1 MISAER
7 LQQIL
12 GQFSKLSVIVVGDYF
27 LDKYLVIDPS
37 LSETSLE
44 TGKETL
50 QVVEVRHSPGAA
62 GNVCTNLAA
71 LGPDRIWAVG
81 LIGDDGPGYEL
92 KCDLTEHE
100 VTGSH
105 LIQSRAVF
113 TPTYIKPM
121 EQKPDGTEAELNRLD
136 INNRQPLAEA
146 IESQLIESLRS
157 LVPRADAVVIVDQV
171 PDRNRGVITDRVR
184 GSLADLAATHSE
196 VVFLAD
202 SRTRI
207 GQFQNIALKPN
218 RYEAAIAVQ
227 GETPPAVPQAVAESC
242 GRELA
247 ARTGRPVF
255 VTLDAEGISVCTAA
269 SSTHVPTVPPGEPI
283 DIAGAGDS
291 TAAGIV
297 CSLCCGAS
305 LAEAALIG
313 NIAASVTIQQIGT
326 TGTATHGQILAQFER
341 GGWNRL

>member
-12 GQFSKLSVIVVGDYF
+12 GQFSKLSIIVVGDYF

-50 QVVEVRHSPGAA
+50 QIVEVRHSPGAA

-71 LGPDRIWAVG
+71 LGLDQIWAVG

-92 KCDLTEHE
+92 KCDLTKQQ

-105 LIQSRAVF
+105 LIQSRDVF

-121 EQKPDGTEAELNRLD
+121 EQKPNGTEVEMNRLD
-136 INNRQPLAEA
+136 IKNRQPLGEA
-146 IESQLIESLRS
+146 IQTQIIASIESLI
-157 LVPRADAVVIVDQV
+157 PRTDAVVIVDQV
-171 PDRNRGVITDRVR
+171 PERNCGVITDRVR
-184 GSLADLAATHSE
+184 SSLADLAAAHSE

-207 GQFQNIALKPN
+207 GQFQNVTLKPN
-218 RYEAAIAVQ
+218 RYEAFVAVEQ
-227 GETPPAVPQAVAESC
+227 ETREVVPRAVAERC

-269 SSTHVPTVPPGEPI
+269 SSTHVPTVPPSGAI
-283 DIAGAGDS
+283 DVTGAGDS
-291 TAAGIV
+291 TAASIV
-297 CSLCCGAS
+297 CSLCAGAS

-313 NIAASVTIQQIGT
+313 NLAASVVLQQIGT
-326 TGTATHGQILAQFER
+326 TGTATTGQILSRFER
-341 GGWNRL
+341 GGWA

>member
-1 MISAER
+1 MISAQR

-12 GQFSKLSVIVVGDYF
+12 GQFSKLGVIVVGDYF

-37 LSETSLE
+37 ISEISLE

-50 QVVEVRHSPGAA
+50 QIVEVRHSPGAA

-71 LGPDRIWAVG
+71 LGPDRVWAVG
-81 LIGDDGPGYEL
+81 LLGDDGPGYEL

-100 VTGSH
+100 VTASH
-105 LIQSRAVF
+105 LIQSRGVF

-121 EQKPDGTEAELNRLD
+121 EQKPDGTEVELNRID

-157 LVPRADAVVIVDQV
+157 LVPRADAVVIADQV

-184 GSLADLAATHSE
+184 GSLADLAAAHSE

-218 RYEAAIAVQ
+218 RYEVAMAVQ
-227 GETPPAVPQAVAESC
+227 GEAPPAVPQAVAERC
-242 GRELA
+242 GQELA

-269 SSTHVPTVPPGEPI
+269 SSTHLPTVPPGGPI
-283 DIAGAGDS
+283 DISGAGDS

-313 NIAASVTIQQIGT
+313 NLAASVTIQQIGT
-326 TGTATHGQILAQFER
+326 TGTATAEQILAQFER
-341 GGWNRL
+341 GGWG

>member
-12 GQFSKLSVIVVGDYF
+12 GQFSKLSIIVVGDYF

-50 QVVEVRHSPGAA
+50 QIIEVRHSPGAA

-71 LGPDRIWAVG
+71 LGLDRIWAVG

-92 KCDLTEHE
+92 QCDLTEHQ

-105 LIQSRAVF
+105 LIQSRDVF

-121 EQKPDGTEAELNRLD
+121 EQKPDGTEVELNRLD
-136 INNRQPLAEA
+136 IKNRQPLAETV
-146 IESQLIESLRS
+146 ESQLVEALRS
-157 LVPRADAVVIVDQV
+157 LIPHADAVVIVDQV
-171 PDRNRGVITDRVR
+171 PERNRGVITDRVR
-184 GSLADLAATHSE
+184 GSLADLAADHSE

-207 GQFQNIALKPN
+207 GQFQNVTLKPN
-218 RYEAAIAVQ
+218 RYEAAVAVQ
-227 GETPPAVPQAVAESC
+227 GDAPPAVPRAVAERC

-247 ARTGRPVF
+247 ARTGRAVF

-269 SSTHVPTVPPGEPI
+269 SSTHMPTVPPSGAI
-283 DIAGAGDS
+283 DVSGAGDS

-297 CSLCCGAS
+297 CSLCAGAS

-313 NIAASVTIQQIGT
+313 NLTASVTIEQIGT
-326 TGTATHGQILAQFER
+326 TGTATGGQILAQFER
-341 GGWNRL
+341 GGWG

>member
-50 QVVEVRHSPGAA
+50 QIVEVRHSPGAA

-81 LIGDDGPGYEL
+81 LIGDGGPGYEL
-92 KCDLTEHE
+92 KCDLTEQQ

-105 LIQSRAVF
+105 LIQSRDVF

-121 EQKPDGTEAELNRLD
+121 ERKPDGTEVELNRLD
-136 INNRQPLAEA
+136 IKNRQPLSETVETQLVEA
-146 IESQLIESLRS
+146 LRS
-157 LVPRADAVVIVDQV
+157 LIPHADAVVIADQV
-171 PDRNRGVITDRVR
+171 PERNRGVITDRVR
-184 GSLADLAATHSE
+184 GSLADLAADHSE

-207 GQFQNIALKPN
+207 GQFQNVALKPN
-218 RYEAAIAVQ
+218 RYEALVAVEQ
-227 GETPPAVPQAVAESC
+227 ETREVVPRAVAERC

-269 SSTHVPTVPPGEPI
+269 SSTHVPTVPPSGPI
-283 DIAGAGDS
+283 DVTGAGDS

-313 NIAASVTIQQIGT
+313 NLTASVTIQQIGT
-326 TGTATHGQILAQFER
+326 TGTATAGQILAQFER
-341 GGWNRL
+341 GGWG